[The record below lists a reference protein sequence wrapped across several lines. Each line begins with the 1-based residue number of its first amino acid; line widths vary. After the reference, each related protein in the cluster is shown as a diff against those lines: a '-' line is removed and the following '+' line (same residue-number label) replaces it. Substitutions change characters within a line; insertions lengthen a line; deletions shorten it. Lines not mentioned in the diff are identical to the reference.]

1 MGSRMKYHRPLR
13 VLLRLCLLIACV
25 LATSAQ
31 TAKQPPPPPQQPIAF
46 SHKMHAGTLE
56 LKCSQ
61 CHPNPDPGEKMSVA
75 AASSC
80 MQCHAEI
87 GMDRQEIQK
96 LAAFAKNNREI
107 RWARIYQIPADVV
120 FSHKSHLTVGST
132 CKQCHGEVAERDRL
146 YLEGDI
152 SMGACI
158 NCHKAKDAS
167 VDCTSCHEQQAA
179 SLLK

>member
-1 MGSRMKYHRPLR
+1 MKDRRLLK
-13 VLLRLCLLIACV
+13 VFLRLCILIAWV
-25 LATSAQ
+25 LAASAQ

-56 LKCSQ
+56 LKCGQ

-87 GMDRQEIQK
+87 GADRPEIQK
-96 LAAFAKNNREI
+96 LAAFAKKDREI
-107 RWARIYQIPADVV
+107 RWARIYQIPANVM
-120 FSHKSHLTVGST
+120 FSHKVHLVVGST
-132 CKQCHGEVAERDRL
+132 CTECHGQVSARDRL

-158 NCHKAKDAS
+158 NCHKAKEAS
-167 VDCTSCHEQQAA
+167 VDCTYCHEQQAA
-179 SLLK
+179 SVLK